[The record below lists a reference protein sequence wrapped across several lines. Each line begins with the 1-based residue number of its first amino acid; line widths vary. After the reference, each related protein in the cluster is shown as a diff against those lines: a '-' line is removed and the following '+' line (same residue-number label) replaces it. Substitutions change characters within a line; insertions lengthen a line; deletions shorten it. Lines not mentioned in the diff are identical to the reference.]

1 MNDPIMNPTGEWV
14 SMKRWIT
21 ARIEELRDE
30 LENPP
35 SGAVFEQTRGR
46 IMELRELVG
55 KVEITPPEVDTPG
68 FFPTPQNPA

>member
-1 MNDPIMNPTGEWV
+1 MSDPLMNPTGEWV
-14 SMKRWIT
+14 RLRKWIN
-21 ARIEELRDE
+21 ARIETLRDE

-55 KVEITPPEVDTPG
+55 AVEIAPPEVDTPG
-68 FFPTPQNPA
+68 FFAVSQNPA